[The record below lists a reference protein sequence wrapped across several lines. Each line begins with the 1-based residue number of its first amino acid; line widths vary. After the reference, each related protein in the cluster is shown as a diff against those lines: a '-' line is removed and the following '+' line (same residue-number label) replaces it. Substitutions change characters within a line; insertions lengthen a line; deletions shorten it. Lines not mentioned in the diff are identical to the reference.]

1 MRVALV
7 GPPQSGKSTL
17 FAAVAEAGGSDVDL
31 SRPDQPHLAVVK
43 VPDERLDWLATM
55 GETREAHP
63 AELEFLD
70 LPGFDLSDEP
80 GRTRARAH
88 WQAMEQS
95 DMLVFVVAGFSDPT
109 VPAYRSRV
117 DPAADVEE
125 LLAEMLFADLE
136 RVAARIRKLEASVR
150 KPTGHHEEDL
160 RELELMKRLREAL
173 EADKPIAD
181 AIEHETE
188 NKLVRSF
195 QFLTLKPTLAVVN
208 CGEAEAAADGPG
220 ELASLPAVQLSAKI
234 EEEVAQLAPKERGE
248 FLADLGVAAPARDR
262 LIRACYD
269 RLDLISFL
277 TYNPTECRA
286 WSIPAGT
293 EAVAAAGEV
302 HTDMARGF
310 IRAEV
315 VAFEDLRA
323 AGDHKSAKAA
333 GKVRLEG
340 KHYLV
345 QDGDVILF
353 RFNV

>member
-43 VPDERLDWLATM
+43 VPDDRLDWLAAM
-55 GETREAHP
+55 GEPREAHP

-70 LPGFDLSDEP
+70 LPGFDLSDEA

-95 DMLVFVVAGFSDPT
+95 DMLVFVVAGFSSET
-109 VPAYRSRV
+109 VPAYRGRV

-125 LLAEMLFADLE
+125 LLAEVLFADLE
-136 RVAARIRKLEASVR
+136 RVAGRIGRLEASVR
-150 KPTGHHEEDL
+150 KPTAHRDEDL
-160 RELELMKRLREAL
+160 RELELMKRLRDAL
-173 EADKPIAD
+173 EAEKPIAD
-181 AIEHETE
+181 AIEHEAE

-195 QFLTLKPTLAVVN
+195 QFLTLKPALVVLN
-208 CGEAEAAADGPG
+208 CGEADAAAEGPG
-220 ELASLPAVQLSAKI
+220 ELACLPCIQLSAKI
-234 EEEVAQLAPKERGE
+234 EEELAQLAPAERGE

-262 LIRACYD
+262 LIRGCYD
-269 RLDLISFL
+269 RLKLVSFL

-293 EAVAAAGEV
+293 DAVTAAGEV

-315 VAFEDLRA
+315 VAFDDLQA
-323 AGDHKSAKAA
+323 AGEHKSARAA

-340 KHYLV
+340 KHYIV